1 MTRELKNYP
10 TGPLLVQPQKR
21 QHLQSEWHLWP
32 GVAFTHFV
40 GMRTGL
46 SFIVRLPNTPQYMI
60 YRPLC
65 QLLHMGTTR
74 LDRAW
79 DGFFRTDT

>member
-1 MTRELKNYP
+1 MTRELK
-10 TGPLLVQPQKR
+10 TTRLVLYWYK
-21 QHLQSEWHLWP
+21 P

-40 GMRTGL
+40 GTRTGL
-46 SFIVRLPNTPQYMI
+46 SSIVRLPNTPQYMI

-65 QLLHMGTTR
+65 QLYMGTTR

-79 DGFFRTDT
+79 DGFLGQILEAATSVAATECSH